1 VRCHVHTLRCSTS
14 SEDLA
19 VEHVVSTREESLLLF
34 LETSQPVAI
43 WPNMNQ
49 HEASAD
55 GAEPASDSKDLREED
70 ALAATQI
77 GMTATRSKLEN
88 LMSGFTTFDD
98 VMRIGTRARTS
109 VELL

>member
-1 VRCHVHTLRCSTS
+1 
-14 SEDLA
+14 

-34 LETSQPVAI
+34 RETSQPVAI